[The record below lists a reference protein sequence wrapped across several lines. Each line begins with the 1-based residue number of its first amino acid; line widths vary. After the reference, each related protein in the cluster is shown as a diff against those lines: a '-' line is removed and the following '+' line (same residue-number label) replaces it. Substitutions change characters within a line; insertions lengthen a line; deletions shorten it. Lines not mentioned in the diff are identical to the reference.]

1 MTLLEELAALVA
13 LGEKHGEWPY
23 YEASNFLLTHH
34 AELHKALEREH
45 TARNDALDEAAR
57 LAWEN
62 TGHCCEDVA
71 GKIHALKTTAID
83 AARRE
88 GK

>member
-34 AELHKALEREH
+34 AELRKALEGAERGQEH
-45 TARNDALDEAAR
+45 MAVRKERSDD
-57 LAWEN
+57 
-62 TGHCCEDVA
+62 
-71 GKIHALKTTAID
+71 
-83 AARRE
+83 
-88 GK
+88 